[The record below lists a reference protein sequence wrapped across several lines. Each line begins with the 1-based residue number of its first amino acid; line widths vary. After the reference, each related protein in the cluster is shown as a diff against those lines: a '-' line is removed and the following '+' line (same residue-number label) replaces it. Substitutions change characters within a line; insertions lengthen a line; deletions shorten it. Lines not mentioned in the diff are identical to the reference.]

1 MEFKGEVAANSA
13 GMYTVSVDAGAIA
26 TFTTLDYHQND
37 GDRALTLPE
46 HTSLSDKA
54 VLDTDEDGKMGEGCT
69 GVTDNTILYADDFEY
84 DEEGT
89 VTVNTANGPEQQDY
103 LFIQGK

>member
-1 MEFKGEVAANSA
+1 MKICLL
-13 GMYTVSVDAGAIA
+13 Y
-26 TFTTLDYHQND
+26 
-37 GDRALTLPE
+37 
-46 HTSLSDKA
+46 TSLSDKA

-103 LFIQGK
+103 LSSRGNEPRYICLLYTS